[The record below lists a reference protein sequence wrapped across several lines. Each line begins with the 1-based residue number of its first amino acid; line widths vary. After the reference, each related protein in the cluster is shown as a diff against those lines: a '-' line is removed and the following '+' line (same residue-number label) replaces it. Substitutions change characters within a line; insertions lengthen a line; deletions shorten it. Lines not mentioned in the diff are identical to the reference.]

1 MRNAGS
7 ALKFGKCVPV
17 RKHQLN
23 QEYAITIKHFT
34 SGKGKII
41 IKEFSHYIIII

>member
-1 MRNAGS
+1 MIIGTKKISVDMRNAGS

-34 SGKGKII
+34 SGKRKLL
-41 IKEFSHYIIII
+41 